1 MNRNEVFCFRR
12 CSPSSFRLHPSSLA
26 SMSLSRDIYVPQVAV
41 IGADYSAAPVEARAW
56 RGTLLAWSLTL
67 AATLVLLL
75 GILAAPLA
83 ASMEHPLL
91 ALTFRRAFAFAC
103 HQIPER
109 SFHLGGVP
117 LAVCARCW
125 GVYCGFAA
133 GVAFYP
139 LASRIV
145 TGSFVTTIVPAR
157 RWLLFAVLPTSVDFL
172 LGFAGLW
179 ENTHWSRA
187 LTGALAGA
195 GAACFVIPGVFD
207 AVRVRSFPN
216 ADAEASKS
224 CPT

>member
-1 MNRNEVFCFRR
+1 MKCFA
-12 CSPSSFRLHPSSLA
+12 SADAPFHPSAFILHPSH
-26 SMSLSRDIYVPQVAV
+26 MSLSRDIYVPQVAA
-41 IGADYSAAPVEARAW
+41 IGADHSASPVGVISTRA
-56 RGTLLAWSLTL
+56 GLSAWGVTL
-67 AATLVLLL
+67 AVALLLLL
-75 GILAAPLA
+75 GILAAPFA
-83 ASMEHPLL
+83 AMAEQPLL
-91 ALTFRRAFAFAC
+91 ALSLRRAFAFAC
-103 HQIPER
+103 HQIPDR

-133 GVAFYP
+133 GVALHP
-139 LASRIV
+139 LAARIV
-145 TGSFVTTIVPAR
+145 AGSFVTTDVPAR
-157 RWLLFAVLPTSVDFL
+157 RWLIFAALPTSIDFL

-195 GAACFVIPGVFD
+195 GAACFVVPGVFD

-216 ADAEASKS
+216 AHAGASKS